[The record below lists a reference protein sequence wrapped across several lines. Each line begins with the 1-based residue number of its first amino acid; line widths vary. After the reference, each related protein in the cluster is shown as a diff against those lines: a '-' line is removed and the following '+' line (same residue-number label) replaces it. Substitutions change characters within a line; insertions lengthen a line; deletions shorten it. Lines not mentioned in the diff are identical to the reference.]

1 MFFDASGCQASFGIG
16 VKVSLSFAWLR
27 YDKMSFGRYKLK
39 FAQVWYFSCVA
50 QCAEHTASFCLVVT
64 QVGLGCRL
72 WHIYDPVWKVVATSV
87 LSSPLLYLLIRCLS
101 SILCFG
107 LGAFL
112 RKNGSLII
120 WNFYLPPI
128 GLT

>member
-1 MFFDASGCQASFGIG
+1 MFFDASGCQVSFGIG
-16 VKVSLSFAWLR
+16 VNVSLSFAWLR
-27 YDKMSFGRYKLK
+27 YDKMPFGQYELK
-39 FAQVWYFSCVA
+39 FAQVCSISRVA
-50 QCAEHTASFCLVVT
+50 QCAEHTVSFCLAVT

-72 WHIYDPVWKVVATSV
+72 LHIYDPVWKVVATSV
-87 LSSPLLYLLIRCLS
+87 LSSPLLYLLIRGFS

-112 RKNGSLII
+112 RKNGSLIT
-120 WNFYLPPI
+120 WNFYRPPI